1 MGDREDMLAQMKVHN
16 DKFMVAFA
24 NNDPD
29 SIGPLY
35 TTDCK
40 VMPSGQD
47 VIEGREGCVG
57 YFGSLMKD
65 LGVRKCVVIVDE
77 VGPCGETAYERTHF
91 QMYKSDGSQVVDGKY
106 VVIWKK
112 VEGKW
117 MYYID
122 IMNSNN

>member
-1 MGDREDMLAQMKVHN
+1 MRCVFTDADMLAQMKVHN

-47 VIEGREGCVG
+47 VIEGREGESIDSFCIMQ
-57 YFGSLMKD
+57 LE
-65 LGVRKCVVIVDE
+65 LGPDKLCSE
-77 VGPCGETAYERTHF
+77 
-91 QMYKSDGSQVVDGKY
+91 
-106 VVIWKK
+106 
-112 VEGKW
+112 
-117 MYYID
+117 
-122 IMNSNN
+122 